1 MVVNTA
7 LHRRFK
13 LQNTIPYLTLALYL
27 IITYCHAWT
36 TTNINSIRKET
47 PYKFNFHLHSTAKE
61 LVGHGEN
68 NCFLPLKQLDQDYC
82 APRIVQIA
90 GAYPGLSIQD
100 YYAVKSGPTA
110 EYGQWS
116 YDFSD
121 PDGPQLGT
129 VAIDGQSTVAECEDA
144 VAIIAEH
151 TSLKVP
157 LVPAITDAVDLIVL
171 ADRAQTG
178 FSERKFLVLE
188 DTTTNELKIGAYE
201 CKADMPNI
209 MKIIGRVVLVQIPWL
224 PEMQP
229 SKTGFL
235 EADEYF

>member
-1 MVVNTA
+1 MVVNA
-7 LHRRFK
+7 VLRRRLK
-13 LQNTIPYLTLALYL
+13 LQNTIQCLTLALYL
-27 IITYCHAWT
+27 IIEYCHAWT
-36 TTNINSIRKET
+36 TTNINSIIKET
-47 PYKFNFHLHSTAKE
+47 PYKFNFHLHSTTKE
-61 LVGHGEN
+61 LAGHGEN
-68 NCFLPLKQLDQDYC
+68 SCFLPLKQLDQDYC

-100 YYAVKSGPTA
+100 YYAVKSEPTA
-110 EYGQWS
+110 EFGQWG

-129 VAIDGQSTVAECEDA
+129 VAIDGSSTVAECEDA

-157 LVPAITDAVDLIVL
+157 LPPAIKGPVDLIVL

-201 CKADMPNI
+201 TKADMPND
-209 MKIIGRVVLVQIPWL
+209 MKIIGRLVLVQIPWL
-224 PEMQP
+224 PEMKP